1 MKLEQESNKE
11 QFPLF
16 DNDAVYMIYLM
27 IKTVFSFSESSP
39 EKQSERRDRKPF
51 IAKYWDFRGSNVEE
65 FQQMGA
71 SDKHLQNNDADD
83 GKYFLC
89 RNTEVGVVNFENK

>member
-1 MKLEQESNKE
+1 
-11 QFPLF
+11 
-16 DNDAVYMIYLM
+16 M
-27 IKTVFSFSESSP
+27 IKIDFPFLEPSP

-51 IAKYWDFRGSNVEE
+51 IAKYWDLRGSNVEE

-71 SDKHLQNNDADD
+71 SDKNLQKNDADA
-83 GKYFLC
+83 GKYFLY

>member
-1 MKLEQESNKE
+1 
-11 QFPLF
+11 
-16 DNDAVYMIYLM
+16 M
-27 IKTVFSFSESSP
+27 IKIVFSFSESSP

-71 SDKHLQNNDADD
+71 SDKNLQKNDADA
-83 GKYFLC
+83 GKYFLY
-89 RNTEVGVVNFENK
+89 RNTEVGVVKDFENK